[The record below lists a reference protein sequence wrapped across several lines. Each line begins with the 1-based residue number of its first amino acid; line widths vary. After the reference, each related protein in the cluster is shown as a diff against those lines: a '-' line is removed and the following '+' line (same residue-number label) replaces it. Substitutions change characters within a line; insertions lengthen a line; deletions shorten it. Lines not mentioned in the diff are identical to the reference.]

1 MVSLGT
7 LEESYP
13 TQWGWCL
20 AEVSKV
26 EGPAEGSLA
35 PSSRLS
41 GWRVC
46 HLLIKDWVSEA
57 CWEKQKAAVQ
67 TASSWWDTQVL
78 ADLDSPVGEKF
89 NLFLP

>member
-1 MVSLGT
+1 MVSLRT

-20 AEVSKV
+20 AEVSKA

-46 HLLIKDWVSEA
+46 LLLSKTGSQKHVGRNGKLFCRQLHLGG
-57 CWEKQKAAVQ
+57 
-67 TASSWWDTQVL
+67 THRL
-78 ADLDSPVGEKF
+78 ATPEGPVGEKF
-89 NLFLP
+89 N